1 MDAVD
6 EVQSEPEPGTR
17 VFDHRLESS
26 MTTHARDT
34 SGTLDRVPG
43 LLAAC
48 LAIALLAGCSASPA
62 PEPTPTPTPLTIERP
77 AAPDGDLPA
86 ELAAELQKTLDD
98 TMAEYGVPGAAVGV
112 WIPDQGSWTAVA
124 GVADIETNQPVTAD
138 MQWPI
143 RSITKSYTVTLI
155 LQLVDEGVLSL
166 DDTIDQ
172 YIDGITDGDT
182 ITLRQLADMSSG
194 NSDYF
199 TDAFIQD
206 FFIDDP
212 NRLFTLDE
220 LNGYV
225 LDQPAQFAPGTEKV
239 YTNAN
244 TNLLGKVVEVA
255 TGQDFSAALNER
267 ILEPLGQSDTRYI
280 TDISTWTAPH
290 ALGYSP
296 SEDGSQL
303 QAAIPNLS
311 VLGPAGSMITSLDD
325 ARVWGEMLATGAF
338 LTPETQSERQV
349 GAPLDAGP
357 PYDIY
362 ALGMG
367 ETDGWWGHNGEGL
380 GYTAANFH
388 NNETGATIAVFFNLS
403 DYKPKA
409 HPADQLFRRL
419 AAVLGNTP

>member
-1 MDAVD
+1 MTPSSRGIRRTHRATLALTSVAV
-6 EVQSEPEPGTR
+6 T
-17 VFDHRLESS
+17 
-26 MTTHARDT
+26 A
-34 SGTLDRVPG
+34 G

-48 LAIALLAGCSASPA
+48 AGPPA
-62 PEPTPTPTPLTIERP
+62 AEPPTPRSSAPAVERP
-77 AAPDGDLPA
+77 AAPDGELPA
-86 ELAAELQKTLDD
+86 ELVSALQKTMQD

-112 WIPDQGSWTAVA
+112 WIPGAGSWTAVA
-124 GVADIETNQPVTAD
+124 GVADVENNEPVTAE

-143 RSITKSYTVTLI
+143 RSITKSYTVTLL
-155 LQLVDEGVLSL
+155 LQLVDEGVVSL
-166 DDTIDQ
+166 DDTIDE
-172 YIDGITDGDT
+172 YVDGITDGDS
-182 ITLRQLADMSSG
+182 ITLRELADMSSG

-199 TDAFIQD
+199 TDAFVQD
-206 FFIDDP
+206 WLVDDP
-212 NRLFTLDE
+212 DRIFTLDE

-225 LDQPAQFAPGTEKV
+225 VDQPAQFAPGTEKI

-255 TGQDFSAALNER
+255 TGQDFADVLQER
-267 ILEPLGQSDTRYI
+267 ILDPLGQTETAYI
-280 TDISTWTAPH
+280 TDVSTWTEPH

-296 SEDGSQL
+296 AETGSGREEQI
-303 QAAIPNLS
+303 ANLS

-325 ARVWGEMLATGAF
+325 ARAWGEMLATGAF
-338 LTPETQSERQV
+338 LTPATQDERMK

-367 ETDGWWGHNGEGL
+367 QTDGWWGHNGEGL

-403 DYKPKA
+403 DYEPKA

-419 AAVLGNTP
+419 AAVIESAP

>member
-1 MDAVD
+1 
-6 EVQSEPEPGTR
+6 
-17 VFDHRLESS
+17 
-26 MTTHARDT
+26 MTTSAQRT
-34 SGTLDRVPG
+34 TGIRRTAAA
-43 LLAAC
+43 LASAAVAAMI
-48 LAIALLAGCSASPA
+48 LASCAATPA
-62 PEPTPTPTPLTIERP
+62 TEPTTAPPAVSRP
-77 AAPDGDLPA
+77 AAPEGELPA
-86 ELAAELQKTLDD
+86 DLVAQLQQTLDD

-112 WIPDQGSWTAVA
+112 WIPGKGSWTAVA
-124 GVADIETNQPVTAD
+124 GLADVETDTPVTPD

-155 LQLVDEGVLSL
+155 LQLVDEGVISL

-172 YIDGITDGDT
+172 YVDGITDGDQ

-199 TDAFIQD
+199 TDAFVQD
-206 FFIDDP
+206 WLVDDP
-212 NRLFTLDE
+212 ERLFTLDE

-225 LDQPAQFAPGTEKV
+225 VDQPAQFAPGTEKV

-255 TGQDFSAALNER
+255 TGEDFADVLNER

-280 TDISTWTAPH
+280 TDVSTWTAPH
-290 ALGYSP
+290 ATGYSP
-296 SEDGSQL
+296 AEGGL
-303 QAAIPNLS
+303 ETPPANLS

-338 LTPETQSERQV
+338 LTPATQTEREQ

-367 ETDGWWGHNGEGL
+367 QTDRWWGHNGEGL
-380 GYTAANFH
+380 GFTAANFH
-388 NNETGATIAVFFNLS
+388 DNETGATIAVFFNLS
-403 DYKPKA
+403 DYEPKA

-419 AAVLGNTP
+419 AAVLDGAIGGAP

>member
-1 MDAVD
+1 M
-6 EVQSEPEPGTR
+6 TR
-17 VFDHRLESS
+17 RTRSTRLVPTAPRTPRPHR
-26 MTTHARDT
+26 A
-34 SGTLDRVPG
+34 TLAFA
-43 LLAAC
+43 LTAA
-48 LAIALLAGCSASPA
+48 ASVLLAGCTAPAAAPVISPT
-62 PEPTPTPTPLTIERP
+62 ETTPALERP
-77 AAPDGDLPA
+77 AAPEGDLPP
-86 ELAAELQKTLDD
+86 ELVAELQQTLDD
-98 TMAEYGVPGAAVGV
+98 TMAEYTVPGGAVGV
-112 WIPDQGSWTAVA
+112 WIPGEGSWTAVA
-124 GVADIETNQPVTAD
+124 GIADVDTDEPVTAD

-212 NRLFTLDE
+212 ERLFTLDE

-225 LDQPAQFAPGTEKV
+225 VDQPAQFAPGTEKV

-255 TGQDFSAALNER
+255 TGQDFAEALNER
-267 ILEPLGQSDTRYI
+267 ILEPLGQTGTRYI
-280 TDISTWTAPH
+280 TDVSTWSEPH

-296 SEDGSQL
+296 AETGTGWEDQ
-303 QAAIPNLS
+303 IPNFS
-311 VLGPAGSMITSLDD
+311 VLGPAGSMVTTLDD
-325 ARVWGEMLATGAF
+325 ARVWGQMLAEGTLLDAA
-338 LTPETQSERQV
+338 TQAERQQ

-380 GYTAANFH
+380 GYTAATFH
-388 NNETGATIAVFFNLS
+388 DDDTGATIAVFFNLS
-403 DYKPKA
+403 DYTPKA

-419 AAVLGNTP
+419 AAVIEGE

>member
-1 MDAVD
+1 
-6 EVQSEPEPGTR
+6 
-17 VFDHRLESS
+17 
-26 MTTHARDT
+26 MTTSRPRTNGIRRTAVGLT
-34 SGTLDRVPG
+34 SAATVAMI
-43 LLAAC
+43 LASCA
-48 LAIALLAGCSASPA
+48 ATPA
-62 PEPTPTPTPLTIERP
+62 AEPTTSAPTPPVISRP
-77 AAPDGDLPA
+77 AAPEGELPA
-86 ELAAELQKTLDD
+86 ELVSELQQTLDD

-112 WIPDQGSWTAVA
+112 WIPGEGSWTTVA
-124 GVADIETNQPVTAD
+124 GLADVETNAPVTPE

-155 LQLVDEGVLSL
+155 LQLVDEGVISL

-206 FFIDDP
+206 WLVDDP
-212 NRLFTLDE
+212 DRLFTLDE

-225 LDQPAQFAPGTEKV
+225 VDQPAQFAPGTEKV

-255 TGQDFSAALNER
+255 TGENFAAVLNDR

-280 TDISTWTAPH
+280 TDVSTWTEPH

-296 SEDGSQL
+296 AEGDLESPPS
-303 QAAIPNLS
+303 NLS

-325 ARVWGEMLATGAF
+325 ARAWGEMLATGAF
-338 LTPETQSERQV
+338 LSPATQAEREQ
-349 GAPLDAGP
+349 GTPLDAGP

-367 ETDGWWGHNGEGL
+367 QTDGWWGHNGEGL

-403 DYKPKA
+403 DYEPKA

-419 AAVLGNTP
+419 AAVIGGTS

>member
-1 MDAVD
+1 
-6 EVQSEPEPGTR
+6 
-17 VFDHRLESS
+17 
-26 MTTHARDT
+26 MT
-34 SGTLDRVPG
+34 VG

-48 LAIALLAGCSASPA
+48 AGSPTE
-62 PEPTPTPTPLTIERP
+62 EPSTQEWSPPAVDRP
-77 AAPDGDLPA
+77 AEPEGDLPA
-86 ELAAELQKTLDD
+86 ELVSELQKTTDD

-112 WIPDQGSWTAVA
+112 WIPGAGSWTEVA
-124 GVADIETNQPVTAD
+124 GLANVDNNEPVTPE

-143 RSITKSYTVTLI
+143 RSITKSYTVTLL
-155 LQLVDEGVLSL
+155 LQLVDEGVISL

-172 YIDGITDGDT
+172 YVEGLTDGDT
-182 ITLRQLADMSSG
+182 ITLRELADMSSG

-199 TDAFIQD
+199 TDAFVQD
-206 FFIDDP
+206 WYVDAPD
-212 NRLFTLDE
+212 RLFTLDE
-220 LNGYV
+220 LNSYV

-255 TGQDFSAALNER
+255 TGQDFAEVLNER
-267 ILEPLGQSDTRYI
+267 ILAPLGQTDTRYI
-280 TDISTWTAPH
+280 TDVSAWTEPH

-296 SEDGSQL
+296 AETGTGWDEG
-303 QAAIPNLS
+303 IPNLS

-325 ARVWGEMLATGAF
+325 ARAWGEMLATGAF
-338 LTPETQSERQV
+338 LSPATQSEREQ

-362 ALGMG
+362 ALGIG
-367 ETDGWWGHNGEGL
+367 QTDGWWGHNGEGL

-403 DYKPKA
+403 DYDPQA
-409 HPADQLFRRL
+409 NPQPHPADQLFRRL
-419 AAVLGNTP
+419 AAVIESAQ

>member
-1 MDAVD
+1 MTNHTR
-6 EVQSEPEPGTR
+6 GTR
-17 VFDHRLESS
+17 RTRRGVL
-26 MTTHARDT
+26 
-34 SGTLDRVPG
+34 G
-43 LLAAC
+43 LATAT
-48 LAIALLAGCSASPA
+48 ATIVVLAGCAAPATAPAASP
-62 PEPTPTPTPLTIERP
+62 TTLTIERP
-77 AAPDGDLPA
+77 AAPAGELPA

-112 WIPDQGSWTAVA
+112 WVPGEGSWTAVA
-124 GVADIETNQPVTAD
+124 GIADVETNEPVTAG

-155 LQLVDEGVLSL
+155 LQLVDEGAISL

-172 YIDGITDGDT
+172 YIDGITDGDQIT
-182 ITLRQLADMSSG
+182 IRELADMSSG

-199 TDAFIQD
+199 TEAFIQD
-206 FFIDDP
+206 WVRDDP
-212 NRLFTLDE
+212 DRIFTIDE

-225 LDQPAQFAPGTEKV
+225 VDQPAQFAPGTEKV

-255 TGQDFSAALNER
+255 TGQEFAEVLNER
-267 ILEPLGQSDTRYI
+267 ILEPLGQTDTRYI
-280 TDISTWTAPH
+280 TDVSTWTDTH

-296 SEDGSQL
+296 DGAGTGWEEQMT
-303 QAAIPNLS
+303 NLS

-325 ARVWGEMLATGAF
+325 ARAWGEMLATGAF
-338 LTPETQSERQV
+338 LTPTTQAEREE

-388 NNETGATIAVFFNLS
+388 DNETGATIAVFFNLS
-403 DYKPKA
+403 DYEPKA

-419 AAVLGNTP
+419 AAVLGSGQ

>member
-1 MDAVD
+1 
-6 EVQSEPEPGTR
+6 
-17 VFDHRLESS
+17 
-26 MTTHARDT
+26 MTTSRPRT
-34 SGTLDRVPG
+34 SGIRRTAVA
-43 LLAAC
+43 LASAAAAAMI
-48 LAIALLAGCSASPA
+48 LASCAATPAAEPTTAPTSPA
-62 PEPTPTPTPLTIERP
+62 ISRP
-77 AAPDGDLPA
+77 AAPEGELPA
-86 ELAAELQKTLDD
+86 ELVSELQQTLDD

-112 WIPDQGSWTAVA
+112 WIPGEGSWTAVA
-124 GVADIETNQPVTAD
+124 GLADVETDEPVTPE

-155 LQLVDEGVLSL
+155 LQLVDEGVIGL
-166 DDTIDQ
+166 DDTIDE

-206 FFIDDP
+206 WIVDDP
-212 NRLFTLDE
+212 DRLFTLDE

-255 TGQDFSAALNER
+255 TGEDFAEVLNER

-280 TDISTWTAPH
+280 TDISTWTEPH

-296 SEDGSQL
+296 DEGGLESPP
-303 QAAIPNLS
+303 ANLS

-325 ARVWGEMLATGAF
+325 ARAWGEMLATGAF
-338 LTPETQSERQV
+338 LSPATQTEREQ

-367 ETDGWWGHNGEGL
+367 QTDGWWGHNGEGL

-403 DYKPKA
+403 DYEPKA

-419 AAVLGNTP
+419 AAVIDGAS

>member
-1 MDAVD
+1 
-6 EVQSEPEPGTR
+6 
-17 VFDHRLESS
+17 
-26 MTTHARDT
+26 MTTSRPRT
-34 SGTLDRVPG
+34 SGIRRTTVA
-43 LLAAC
+43 LASAATVAMV
-48 LAIALLAGCSASPA
+48 LASCAATPA
-62 PEPTPTPTPLTIERP
+62 TDPATSSPTPPTISRP
-77 AAPDGDLPA
+77 AAPEGELPA
-86 ELAAELQKTLDD
+86 DLVSELQQTLDD

-112 WIPDQGSWTAVA
+112 WIPGEGSWTAVA
-124 GVADIETNQPVTAD
+124 GLADVEAGEPVTTE

-155 LQLVDEGVLSL
+155 LQLVDEGVIGL

-206 FFIDDP
+206 WLVDDP
-212 NRLFTLDE
+212 DRIFTLDE

-225 LDQPAQFAPGTEKV
+225 VDQPAQFAPGTEKV

-255 TGQDFSAALNER
+255 TGEDFADVLDER
-267 ILEPLGQSDTRYI
+267 ILEPLGQTDTRYI
-280 TDISTWTAPH
+280 TDVSTWTEPH

-296 SEDGSQL
+296 ADGAVES
-303 QAAIPNLS
+303 PPSNLS

-325 ARVWGEMLATGAF
+325 ARAWGEMLATGAF
-338 LTPETQSERQV
+338 LSPATQTEREQ

-367 ETDGWWGHNGEGL
+367 QTDGWWGHNGEGL

-388 NNETGATIAVFFNLS
+388 NNDTGATIAVFFNLS
-403 DYKPKA
+403 DYEPKA

-419 AAVLGNTP
+419 AAVIAGTQ

>member
-1 MDAVD
+1 
-6 EVQSEPEPGTR
+6 
-17 VFDHRLESS
+17 
-26 MTTHARDT
+26 MTTGTHGARRMRRT
-34 SGTLDRVPG
+34 VLALATAATAGAI
-43 LLAAC
+43 LAAC
-48 LAIALLAGCSASPA
+48 TA
-62 PEPTPTPTPLTIERP
+62 PPTATPTAEPTTPTISRP
-77 AAPDGDLPA
+77 DAPDGELPA
-86 ELAAELQKTLDD
+86 ELASELQQTLED
-98 TMAEYGVPGAAVGV
+98 TMAEYNVPGAAVGV
-112 WIPDQGSWTAVA
+112 WIPDVGSWTTVE
-124 GVADIETNQPVTAD
+124 GIADAETDAPVTPE

-155 LQLVDEGVLSL
+155 LQLVDEGVISL

-199 TDAFIQD
+199 TDAFVQD
-206 FFIDDP
+206 FFVDDP
-212 NRLFTLDE
+212 DRLFTLDE

-225 LDQPAQFAPGTEKV
+225 IDQPAQFAPGTEKV

-244 TNLLGKVVEVA
+244 TNLLGKVIEVA
-255 TGQDFSAALNER
+255 TGQDYAAVLNER
-267 ILEPLGQSDTRYI
+267 ILEPLGQTGTRYI
-280 TDISTWTAPH
+280 TDVSTWTEPH

-296 SEDGSQL
+296 DDSGEGWEERPS
-303 QAAIPNLS
+303 NLS
-311 VLGPAGSMITSLDD
+311 VLGPAGSMISTLDD
-325 ARVWGEMLATGAF
+325 ARVWGEMLAEGSF
-338 LTPETQSERQV
+338 LTPETQTVRQE

-367 ETDGWWGHNGEGL
+367 QTDGWWGHNGEGL

-388 NNETGATIAVFFNLS
+388 NTETGATIAVFFNLS

-419 AAVLGNTP
+419 AAVIESAQ